1 MGVWGAWWDDRA
13 REEQRGWGSDGLRLR
28 SRQVVVPESG
38 VAGDRGEGS
47 ERMSEAAQWRV
58 VPFPWEEEV
67 V

>member
-1 MGVWGAWWDDRA
+1 M
-13 REEQRGWGSDGLRLR
+13 RLR